1 MGVSRTERMNFVLQ
15 CNNMQI
21 TEAARLC
28 GVTDSEFTDWLK
40 GSRIPTE
47 EKMKGLA
54 EYCHVDVRYLLGQSY
69 TMTVPVDEWR
79 LDLQEDYE
87 RASTIEQDFYGCLYG
102 RGAFLEQQEPDD
114 AEELLSAYK
123 KLNYRNQK
131 FLLSKA
137 LELLEK
143 QEEDKNQR

>member
-79 LDLQEDYE
+79 SDLQKDYE
-87 RASTIEQDFYGCLYG
+87 RASTIEQDFYGYLYG
-102 RGAFLEQQEPDD
+102 RCVFLEQQEPDD
-114 AEELLSAYK
+114 AEELFSVYK
-123 KLNYRNQK
+123 KLNYSNQK

-143 QEEDKNQR
+143 QGTGR

>member
-15 CNNMQI
+15 RNNMQI

-69 TMTVPVDEWR
+69 TMNVPVDEWR
-79 LDLQEDYE
+79 SDLQEDYE
-87 RASTIEQDFYGCLYG
+87 RASTIEQDFYGYLYG

-114 AEELLSAYK
+114 TEELLSAYK
-123 KLNYRNQK
+123 KLNYNNQK

-143 QEEDKNQR
+143 QGTGR